1 MAKFTWQDGTLV
13 SKAKVEVG
21 GTIYEVDPEEYS
33 GATPL
38 SASNLNAM
46 QDGIYDDIGNIPSLE
61 TSNTNLVGAVNE
73 ANKRNILSSSEQVVG
88 KWVNGKTLY
97 RRTFTRT
104 GAGNIDISSLGID
117 LAFFD
122 FTHSIAQLP
131 NIFRW
136 IPIVETSNQ
145 NVNSQIG
152 AYFNDDFTQ
161 MTIETGGA
169 TGLDLGNVI
178 ITIEYT
184 KA

>member
-13 SKAKVEVG
+13 SKAKVEIG

-73 ANKRNILSSSEQVVG
+73 VNKRNVLTSSEQVVG
-88 KWVNGKTLY
+88 KWINGKTLY

-104 GAGNIDISSLGID
+104 GAGNIDISSLGAD
-117 LAFFD
+117 LVFFD
-122 FTHSIAQLP
+122 FSHSIAELT
-131 NIFRW
+131 NANRW

-145 NVNSQIG
+145 TLGSQVG
-152 AYFNDDFTQ
+152 AYLDSNFTQ
-161 MTIETGGA
+161 ITIEIGGA
-169 TGLDLGNVI
+169 VGMNLGSVI